1 MRPRWWMV
9 LRIRPCFCHVC
20 LISSCRV
27 HNGLPSVDP
36 PRSSSAA
43 KCGDSNPHTNQRQHF
58 CLLVN
63 YEAVGCHARLSQT
76 CRISSPIHSKYLIT
90 SCLPITMH
98 TMHVAVEEA
107 SESARA
113 DAPPQELGAYPLG
126 AWSNTEVGAAPS
138 QPPTLA
144 EELLARVQRVLF
156 VRGAPQSPTLAPTPT
171 PTPRASTA
179 PPAFY
184 APDDGV
190 VTKSL

>member
-1 MRPRWWMV
+1 M
-9 LRIRPCFCHVC
+9 
-20 LISSCRV
+20 
-27 HNGLPSVDP
+27 
-36 PRSSSAA
+36 
-43 KCGDSNPHTNQRQHF
+43 
-58 CLLVN
+58 N

-76 CRISSPIHSKYLIT
+76 CRISSPIHSQYLI
-90 SCLPITMH
+90 SWQSITMH

-113 DAPPQELGAYPLG
+113 HAPPQELGAYPLG

-179 PPAFY
+179 PPAFD